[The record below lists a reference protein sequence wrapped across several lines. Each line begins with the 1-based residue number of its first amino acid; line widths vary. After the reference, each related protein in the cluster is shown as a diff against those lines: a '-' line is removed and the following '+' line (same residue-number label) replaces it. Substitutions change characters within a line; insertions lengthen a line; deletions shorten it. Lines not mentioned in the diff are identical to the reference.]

1 MRITPFGFLVTNL
14 PVAISSIDG
23 AIWLASWE
31 RKMIVSLSPFRC

>member
-31 RKMIVSLSPFRC
+31 RKMTVSLSPFRC